1 MSTHL
6 TTANALLALQD
17 EIIFPQR
24 VYRLGVHYY
33 RIVLGGNPFTNQRI
47 LVWIAEHLTRWQIRW
62 FLIQLQE
69 LDPQAIREFIEFRG
83 LSLSQRRL
91 ILVPERTDPL

>member
-1 MSTHL
+1 M
-6 TTANALLALQD
+6 
-17 EIIFPQR
+17 
-24 VYRLGVHYY
+24 
-33 RIVLGGNPFTNQRI
+33 
-47 LVWIAEHLTRWQIRW
+47 WIAEHLTRWQIRW

-91 ILVPERTDPL
+91 ILVPERTDLL